1 MADIFCEG
9 CGVKIQTED
18 ENELGYAPPG
28 ALRHHPV
35 VCRRCFRLKHYN
47 EVQSVP
53 ITGDDFL
60 KLLSR
65 IAGADALVVYI
76 VDIFDFSGSWVSG
89 LQRFVGGNPVLL
101 VGNKEDLLPKSTNEN
116 KLKSWMRRSAKELGL
131 KPVDVLLMSAE
142 KNDGI
147 DEVRQSMEFHRDGRD
162 VYIVG
167 STNVGKSTFINHLI
181 QVTEGGE
188 SVITTSHFP
197 GTTLD
202 FIGIPLDDGR
212 TLYDTPGVV
221 NLQQMIHFV
230 DARDYKQVVPS
241 REIKPKVF
249 QLNENQTLFLA
260 GLARVDYLGP
270 GRRSL
275 IVYASNALMIHR
287 TKLESADDL
296 FKRQYGQLLS
306 PPSRREQ
313 IPLLERHDFH
323 TTDLNTDIVFPGLG
337 WVTVK
342 GRGARLSAFAPKGIA
357 VSIRSSIIKG

>member
-1 MADIFCEG
+1 MPDIYCEG

-18 ENELGYAPPG
+18 ETALGYAPPG
-28 ALRHHPV
+28 ALRNEPV
-35 VCRRCFRLKHYN
+35 VCRRCFRLKNYN

-60 KLLSR
+60 KMLSR
-65 IAGADALVVYI
+65 IAEVDALVVYL
-76 VDIFDFSGSWVSG
+76 VDIFDFSGSWVPG
-89 LQRFVGGNPVLL
+89 LQRFVGENPVLL
-101 VGNKEDLLPKSTNEN
+101 VGNKKDLLPKSTNAN
-116 KLKSWMRRSAKELGL
+116 KLKSWIWRSAKELGL

-142 KNDGI
+142 KNHGI
-147 DEVRQSMEFHRDGRD
+147 DEVKRSMEFYRDGRD

-181 QVTEGGE
+181 QETVGG
-188 SVITTSHFP
+188 SGVITTSRFP

-202 FIGIPLDDGR
+202 FIGVPLDDGC

-221 NLQQMIHFV
+221 NLRQMVHFV
-230 DARDYKQVVPS
+230 DVEDYRQVMPN

-260 GLARVDYLGP
+260 GMARVDYLGP

-275 IVYASNALMIHR
+275 IVYASNALVIHR
-287 TKLESADDL
+287 TKLENADDL
-296 FKRQYGQLLS
+296 FKRQYGHLLAPPGRRDQLPVLK
-306 PPSRREQ
+306 RFDYRTGE
-313 IPLLERHDFH
+313 
-323 TTDLNTDIVFPGLG
+323 LNTDIVFSGLG

-342 GRGARLSAFAPKGIA
+342 GRGARLSAFVPEGIG
-357 VSIRSSIIKG
+357 VTVRSSIIKG